1 MEVEE
6 GAEAAL
12 EEVVDLGDE
21 GVGDVDVAEPL
32 AHDAAV
38 LGLDE
43 GVVVAVA
50 GPGLREGADV
60 ELVEQVGDLAVD
72 VLASVVGVEGL
83 DGEGEGGDEVLQH
96 GDHEVLGDAR
106 HGAKVLE
113 LRDFVD
119 DVDEVD
125 ALLAAPVSEVDG
137 VDAEEA
143 GLAIGPR
150 LAADPDGDGSR
161 PGLAEGE
168 AAGAVRAGLAEVV
181 DVAS

>member
-1 MEVEE
+1 M
-6 GAEAAL
+6 
-12 EEVVDLGDE
+12 
-21 GVGDVDVAEPL
+21 
-32 AHDAAV
+32 
-38 LGLDE
+38 
-43 GVVVAVA
+43 
-50 GPGLREGADV
+50 

-150 LAADPDGDGSR
+150 LAADPDGDGS
-161 PGLAEGE
+161 
-168 AAGAVRAGLAEVV
+168 
-181 DVAS
+181 

>member
-1 MEVEE
+1 MYS
-6 GAEAAL
+6 L
-12 EEVVDLGDE
+12 
-21 GVGDVDVAEPL
+21 PL
-32 AHDAAV
+32 SAWKAWT
-38 LGLDE
+38 
-43 GVVVAVA
+43 
-50 GPGLREGADV
+50 
-60 ELVEQVGDLAVD
+60 
-72 VLASVVGVEGL
+72 
-83 DGEGEGGDEVLQH
+83 GEGEGGDEVLQH